1 MDEATIDTPTPA
13 PAEIP
18 QKLNPWHT
26 KRFERVA
33 ETRVFEKDGPPL
45 TFIFRRP
52 FAAEMSRALDTRTRL
67 FELFVTG
74 TKDQPAATFFDAI
87 ELSES
92 LVMMA
97 AMAEAMQPPDS
108 PVQYTAEEFILWSDR
123 RPNDWVDAVRWIRD
137 LAGDWLG
144 SGGK

>member
-1 MDEATIDTPTPA
+1 MEEMQAAAPPPA
-13 PAEIP
+13 PPEIP

-26 KRFERVA
+26 KRFERVV

-45 TFIFRRP
+45 TFIFRRA
-52 FAAEMSRALDTRTRL
+52 FAAEMSRALDTRGRL

-74 TKDQPAATFFDAI
+74 TKDQPAATFFDGI

-108 PVQYTAEEFILWSDR
+108 PVLYTAEEFILWSDR
-123 RPNDWVDAVRWIRD
+123 RPNDWVDAVHWIRG